1 MPKLEEFDLELSASA
16 HRACTWDHTAMLAL
30 VRRSMMPLRSLRL
43 ARIEVVSA
51 QLVELLHT
59 LPSIESLHLHLENT
73 IESNFYEALGYRNRA
88 ASFLPLLKELV
99 VSEDGYS
106 LDRGLD
112 WFIEEAITVRC
123 QWAEPVALGQTPL
136 QKLHI
141 TVTRELQS
149 SLKLLLYSMLYKA
162 HKTSQVADVYVADAK
177 EWLGVDRKTNAVV
190 LQLKKK
196 AHE

>member
-1 MPKLEEFDLELSASA
+1 MFGTREA
-16 HRACTWDHTAMLAL
+16 
-30 VRRSMMPLRSLRL
+30 VQGGRRR
-43 ARIEVVSA
+43 V
-51 QLVELLHT
+51 
-59 LPSIESLHLHLENT
+59 IESLHLHLENT

-99 VSEDGYS
+99 LSEDGYS